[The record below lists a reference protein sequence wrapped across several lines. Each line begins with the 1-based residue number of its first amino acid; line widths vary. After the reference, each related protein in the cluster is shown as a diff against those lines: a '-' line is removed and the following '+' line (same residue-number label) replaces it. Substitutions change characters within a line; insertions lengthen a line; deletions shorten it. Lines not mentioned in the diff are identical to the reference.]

1 MNNRARQESA
11 LRISIFVHCFFPDH
25 FYGTETYTLEL
36 AKNLMS
42 IGHDVTV
49 VCGVFQGETKNEAA
63 IHRYMYDDIKVV
75 AFDKNYVPHS
85 RIGETYFQEETRLYL
100 RQILEE
106 IKPDV
111 VHVTHLV
118 NHTAVLIEEVARVG
132 VPLVATLTDFFGF
145 CFNNKLEAADG
156 SLCLGPNPHRSNCI
170 SCYLKASRHSI
181 ALKAGSL
188 PYGWSAVGIAF
199 RLASQLKLDPVG
211 DDNASLR
218 DLIVR
223 PDVLRN
229 AYRHYDAMIAPS
241 RFLMK
246 AYEANGFDRSKLK
259 LSRFGIDI
267 DRRSKPVKNPADP
280 IVIGYVGQIAPH
292 KGVDLLVSAIQDFSA
307 LQVQVHIYGPEDQ
320 DPDYMSKL
328 RAMAGTNVH
337 FFGTFKPDRLAEIM
351 GGFDLLAI
359 PSTWY
364 ENSPLVLL
372 NALASHTPVIV
383 SDVEGLVEFIE
394 EGISGW
400 SFKRSDAG
408 SLRSLLGK
416 LLRNPKM
423 VREAALNTS
432 YDRTS
437 LNMSEDVLEIYE
449 RARLEDNSRQS

>member
-1 MNNRARQESA
+1 M
-11 LRISIFVHCFFPDH
+11 RISIFVHCFFPDH

-63 IHRYMYDDIKVV
+63 IHRYIYDDIKVV
-75 AFDKNYVPHS
+75 AFDKNYLPHS

-170 SCYLKASRHSI
+170 SCYLKASRNSI
-181 ALKAGSL
+181 ALKVGSL

-292 KGVDLLVSAIQDFSA
+292 KGVDLLISAIQDFSA
-307 LQVQVHIYGPEDQ
+307 SQVQVHIYGPEDQ

-408 SLRSLLGK
+408 SLRSLLGE

-437 LNMSEDVLEIYE
+437 LNMSEEVLEIYE
-449 RARLEDNSRQS
+449 RARWEADSRQS